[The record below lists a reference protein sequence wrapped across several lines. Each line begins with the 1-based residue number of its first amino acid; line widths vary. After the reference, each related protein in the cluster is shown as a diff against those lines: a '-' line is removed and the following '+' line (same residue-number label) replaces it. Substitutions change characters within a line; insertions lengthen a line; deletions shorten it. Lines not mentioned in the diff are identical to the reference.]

1 MKNKRRIPPLLFSR
15 DDCAE
20 ALGCG
25 KSKID
30 EVIQSGEL
38 RSFMW
43 SGQRKIH
50 SRDLWSFAARL
61 REGGTQAA
69 DLEV

>member
-1 MKNKRRIPPLLFSR
+1 MKKKRRIPPLLFNR

-43 SGQRKIH
+43 SGQRKVH
-50 SRDLWSFAARL
+50 SRDLWAFADGL
-61 REGGTQAA
+61 RNAGNRPTN
-69 DLEV
+69 LEV